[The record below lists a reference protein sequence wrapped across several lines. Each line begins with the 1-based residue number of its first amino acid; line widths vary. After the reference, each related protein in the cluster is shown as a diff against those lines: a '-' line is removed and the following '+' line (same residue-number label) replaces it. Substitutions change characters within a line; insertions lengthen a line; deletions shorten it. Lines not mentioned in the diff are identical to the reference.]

1 MTDDGAAS
9 GGTVTEQDP
18 ADADREELLRA
29 AERAA
34 LRTAEAPAG
43 RDHLPPADELTPF
56 EAVNF
61 QFDCAARRLELPDHL
76 QVALKTPYREV
87 MVEIPLLDDEGRIT
101 TFHGYR
107 VQHNNARGP
116 MKGGLRYHPEVD
128 LDEARALASLMTWKT
143 AVVDIPY
150 GGAKGGIDLDPRT
163 VTSAQLERI
172 TRTFIERIH
181 QFIGPNEDIP
191 APDVN
196 TTPQVMAWIV
206 DEYSKFRGFTPA
218 VVTGKP
224 LEVGGSPGRNSATGR
239 GVALIAARAAADAGL
254 DLDGATVAVQGFG
267 NVGSWSAHFLA
278 EMGARIVGV
287 SDVEGAVVGDG
298 LDVDRLREITAGG
311 DSVVAYDGG
320 ERATNAELLELDV
333 DILVPAAL
341 GDVIH
346 KWNAR
351 HVKARL
357 IVEGANAP
365 TTPAADALLE
375 ERGIT
380 VVPDIL
386 ANAGGVTVS
395 YFEWVQNLQQFRWTA
410 SKVDEELRSI
420 METAYDAVRDMA
432 REHRVSLRTAA
443 FMVAIR
449 RVAAAVRVRGV

>member
-1 MTDDGAAS
+1 MTDTKTPEEADT
-9 GGTVTEQDP
+9 GTS
-18 ADADREELLRA
+18 DREERLRG
-29 AERAA
+29 AERQA
-34 LRTAEAPAG
+34 LKTAEKPAEAEES
-43 RDHLPPADELTPF
+43 PPADEMTPF

-61 QFDCAARRLELPDHL
+61 QFDCAARRLGIPENV

-87 MVEIPLLDDEGRIT
+87 LVEIPLLDDDGGVS

-116 MKGGLRYHPEVD
+116 MKGGLRYHPDVD

-150 GGAKGGIDLDPRT
+150 GGAKGGIDMDPAT
-163 VTSAQLERI
+163 LEPWQVERI

-181 QFIGPNEDIP
+181 LLIGPNEDIP

-196 TTPQVMAWIV
+196 TNPQVMAWVV
-206 DEYSKFRGFTPA
+206 DEYSKFQGFSPA

-224 LEVGGSPGRNSATGR
+224 LELGGSPGRHSATGR
-239 GVALIAARAAADAGL
+239 GVAFVTGKAAADTGL

-267 NVGSWSAHFLA
+267 NVGSWSAHFL
-278 EMGARIVGV
+278 EDLGARVVAV
-287 SDVEGAVVGDG
+287 SDVNGGVFSGDG
-298 LDVDRLREITAGG
+298 LDVARLMEIVEAGG
-311 DSVVAYDGG
+311 TVVEYDGG
-320 ERATNAELLELDV
+320 EPMTNEELLASDV

-341 GDVIH
+341 GDVLH

-351 HVKARL
+351 NVQAKL
-357 IVEGANAP
+357 VVEGANGP
-365 TTPAADALLE
+365 TTPVADALLR
-375 ERGIT
+375 ERGVT

-410 SKVDEELRSI
+410 ERVDKELEAI
-420 METAYDAVRDMA
+420 ITGAYDTVRQTAD
-432 REHRVSLRTAA
+432 EHDVSLRTAA
-443 FMVAIR
+443 FMVAVR
-449 RVAAAVRVRGV
+449 RVAAAMRLRGV